1 MDIASGEVT
10 SIDIG
15 RPSPLTFTHIDE
27 ASQWIEQEKAAWA
40 WLNDSAASSIAQNTG
55 NISNLINKR
64 LNAIQNSIQPWRDN
78 SNNRQ
83 QFISAVENAYR
94 STRIPFSTDPIFLA
108 AKRLADSGDS
118 AAGAAAIAAELGH
131 LRFGPEQPINRSIFR
146 GIAAAEASSA
156 SLPAAAGDI
165 AASLQKLAEQF
176 SERAAR
182 FDGIIARADADLE
195 NFLRSAE
202 INLTQIAAEIEHIW
216 NDKIES
222 SIRDIKA
229 TEAAYKQDMQLKA
242 SVDYWKQ
249 RATEHRKRAKSV
261 RAILIWYCSLGTFV
275 LAGALIVL
283 SVIASKSS
291 TGSNDLAVFFKF
303 AAVGAVL
310 TTIGLWVGR
319 TLLRVFLSERHLAT
333 DADERGT
340 MVLTYL
346 ALTNEQKIEPS
357 DRALVL
363 APLFRSASD
372 GIVKDDGPDATL
384 AGIIARVVDSKAR

>member
-1 MDIASGEVT
+1 MDIASGELT
-10 SIDIG
+10 SIEIG
-15 RPSPLTFTHIDE
+15 RASPLTFTHVDE
-27 ASQWIEQEKAAWA
+27 ANQWIEQEKAAWA
-40 WLNDSAASSIAQNTG
+40 WLSDSAVSSIAQNTG
-55 NISNLINKR
+55 NIGSFINKR
-64 LNAIQNSIQPWRDN
+64 LNAVQNSIQPWRDN

-94 STRIPFSTDPIFLA
+94 SARIPFSTDPILLA

-118 AAGAAAIAAELGH
+118 AAGAAAIAAELGY
-131 LRFGPEQPINRSIFR
+131 LRFGPEQPINPSIFR

-165 AASLQKLAEQF
+165 ANSLQKLAQQF
-176 SERAAR
+176 SERTAR
-182 FDGIIARADADLE
+182 FDSIIARADADLE
-195 NFLRSAE
+195 NFLQSADT
-202 INLTQIAAEIEHIW
+202 NLAQIAAEIEQVW
-216 NDKIES
+216 NEKIES
-222 SIRDIKA
+222 SIKDIKA

-249 RATEHRKRAKSV
+249 RATEHRKRARSS
-261 RAILIWYCSLGTFV
+261 RTILIWYCSLGT
-275 LAGALIVL
+275 LALAVTLIVL
-283 SVIASKSS
+283 SVIAAKYS
-291 TGSNDLAVFFKF
+291 TGSNDLAIFFKF

-346 ALTNEQKIEPS
+346 ALTNEQKIEPT

-384 AGIIARVVDSKAR
+384 AGIIARVVDTRAR